1 LFMMRVTTVCVT
13 LALLLAC
20 TEVTTS
26 DSRSTVDAAQADAVQ
41 APPEETQDA
50 TSPSVDATGAGGD
63 TTAQDEAAL
72 QDVSPPFEDVGAF
85 APHVACDVDASP
97 EASVTACPPPLSLC
111 INVQGLL
118 FFDWGQC
125 VAGWCH
131 WPQTIMNC
139 PYGVN
144 WGCSN
149 GACVSGPTM

>member
-1 LFMMRVTTVCVT
+1 MRVTTVCVA

-26 DSRSTVDAAQADAVQ
+26 DSRSTIDAAQADAVQ

-50 TSPSVDATGAGGD
+50 TSPSVDATGDD

-72 QDVSPPFEDVGAF
+72 QDVSPAFEDVGAF

-111 INVQGLL
+111 INVQGLM

-139 PYGVN
+139 RYGPG

-149 GACVSGPTM
+149 GACLSGPTM